1 MKMTQANGIT
11 DTIAKAKESPRES
24 GAFLCPLQIANVKKY
39 QSAVSAERDTPEMQ
53 SRFDMIAVRV

>member
-11 DTIAKAKESPRES
+11 DTIAKAKESPRLAR
-24 GAFLCPLQIANVKKY
+24 GILMPAANRERKEIPKRGY
-39 QSAVSAERDTPEMQ
+39 CQRDTPEMQ